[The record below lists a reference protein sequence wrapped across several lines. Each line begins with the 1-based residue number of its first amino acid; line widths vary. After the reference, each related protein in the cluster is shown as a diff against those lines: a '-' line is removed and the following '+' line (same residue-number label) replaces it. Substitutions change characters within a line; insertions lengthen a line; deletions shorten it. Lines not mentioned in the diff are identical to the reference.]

1 VCLIQRIIFSG
12 AEGQLLAADAVG
24 EAGSPPVLL
33 AHGGG
38 QTRLSWRRT
47 QERLAAA
54 GFRAIAIDLRG
65 HGESDWAPSG
75 HYRIEDFADDLLR
88 VADRLGT
95 PPALVG
101 ASLGGLSGLIAEGE
115 IRPGSFASLTL
126 VDIAPNM
133 EPAGVARVMGFMAAH
148 LESGFASPEE
158 AANIVD
164 IYRPREGRRTPV
176 ERIAPYLREG
186 ADGRWRW
193 HWDPRFITSVMSSRG
208 EARMER
214 LGDAAAGLSC
224 PVHLIRGGSSDLVSP
239 EGAGAFLEL
248 VPHARFTDIAG
259 AGHMVVGDRN
269 DAFAE
274 AIVGFL
280 RDAQTRSETADVR

>member
-1 VCLIQRIIFSG
+1 MKQIQFTG
-12 AEGQLLAADAVG
+12 AEGQTLAADTMGVDDAL
-24 EAGSPPVLL
+24 PVIL

-54 GFRAIAIDLRG
+54 GLRAIAIDLRG
-65 HGESDWAPSG
+65 HGESQWSSSG
-75 HYRIEDFADDLLR
+75 HYRIEDFADDLLC
-88 VADRLGT
+88 VAHALGT
-95 PPALVG
+95 PPVLVG

-148 LESGFASPEE
+148 LETGFASAEE
-158 AANIVD
+158 AAEIVD
-164 IYRPREGRRTPV
+164 SYRPREGRRTTA
-176 ERIAPYLREG
+176 ERIAPYVRKG
-186 ADGRWRW
+186 QDGRWRW

-214 LGDAAAGLSC
+214 LAEAARRLAC

-239 EGAGAFLEL
+239 EGAAAFLDL

-269 DAFAE
+269 DAFAD
-274 AIVGFL
+274 AILTFL
-280 RDAQTRSETADVR
+280 QDTDQSIRDRKSVV

>member
-1 VCLIQRIIFSG
+1 MKQIQFTG
-12 AEGQLLAADAVG
+12 AEGQTLAADAMGVHD
-24 EAGSPPVLL
+24 ALPVIL

-54 GFRAIAIDLRG
+54 GLRAIAIDLRG
-65 HGESDWAPSG
+65 HGESQWSSSG
-75 HYRIEDFADDLLR
+75 HYRIEDFADDLLC
-88 VADRLGT
+88 VAHALGT
-95 PPALVG
+95 PPVLVG

-148 LESGFASPEE
+148 LETGFASAEE
-158 AANIVD
+158 AAEIVD
-164 IYRPREGRRTPV
+164 SYRPREGRRTTV
-176 ERIAPYLREG
+176 ERIAPYVRKG
-186 ADGRWRW
+186 QDGRWRW

-214 LGDAAAGLSC
+214 LAEAARRLAC

-239 EGAGAFLEL
+239 EGAAAFLDL

-269 DAFAE
+269 DAFAD
-274 AIVGFL
+274 AILTFVQDTDQSKRGF
-280 RDAQTRSETADVR
+280 S

>member
-1 VCLIQRIIFSG
+1 MRRIQFRG
-12 AEGQLLAADAVG
+12 AEGQTLVADAMGVDD
-24 EAGSPPVLL
+24 ALPVIL

-54 GFRAIAIDLRG
+54 DLRVIAIDLRG
-65 HGESDWAPSG
+65 HGESQWSLSG
-75 HYRIEDFADDLLR
+75 HYRIEDFADDLLC
-88 VADRLGT
+88 VAHALGT
-95 PPALVG
+95 PPVLVG

-148 LESGFASPEE
+148 LETGFASAEE
-158 AANIVD
+158 AAEIVD
-164 IYRPREGRRTPV
+164 SYRPREGRRTTA
-176 ERIAPYLREG
+176 ERIAPYVRKG
-186 ADGRWRW
+186 QDGRWRW

-214 LGDAAAGLSC
+214 LAEAARRLAC

-239 EGAGAFLEL
+239 EGAAAFLDL

-269 DAFAE
+269 DAFAD
-274 AIVGFL
+274 AILTFLQDTDQSIRGF
-280 RDAQTRSETADVR
+280 A

>member
-1 VCLIQRIIFSG
+1 MKQIQFTG
-12 AEGQLLAADAVG
+12 AEGQTLAADTMGVDDAL
-24 EAGSPPVLL
+24 PVIL

-54 GFRAIAIDLRG
+54 GLRAIAIDLRG
-65 HGESDWAPSG
+65 HGESQWSSSG
-75 HYRIEDFADDLLR
+75 HYRIEDFADDLLC
-88 VADRLGT
+88 VAHALGT

-148 LESGFASPEE
+148 LETGFASAEE
-158 AANIVD
+158 AAEIVD
-164 IYRPREGRRTPV
+164 SYRPREGRRTTA
-176 ERIAPYLREG
+176 ERIAPYVRKG
-186 ADGRWRW
+186 QDGRWRW

-214 LGDAAAGLSC
+214 LAEAARRLAC

-239 EGAGAFLEL
+239 EGAAAFLDL

-269 DAFAE
+269 DAFAD
-274 AIVGFL
+274 AILTFLQDTDQSKRGF
-280 RDAQTRSETADVR
+280 A

>member
-1 VCLIQRIIFSG
+1 MQRIEFVG
-12 AEGQLLAADAVG
+12 AEGQRLAADALG
-24 EAGSPPVLL
+24 AATAMPVLL

-38 QTRLSWRRT
+38 QTRLTWRRT

-54 GFRAIAIDLRG
+54 GLRAIAIDLRG
-65 HGESDWAPSG
+65 HGESQWAQSG
-75 HYRIEDFADDLLR
+75 HYRLEDFADDLLC
-88 VADRLGT
+88 VAQSLGT
-95 PPALVG
+95 PPVLVG

-148 LESGFASPEE
+148 IEAGFASAEE
-158 AANIVD
+158 AAAVVD
-164 IYRPREGRRTPV
+164 DYRPRDGRRTTA

-186 ADGRWRW
+186 PDGRWRW

-208 EARMER
+208 EARIER
-214 LGDAAAGLSC
+214 LADAARRLAC

-239 EGAGAFLEL
+239 QGAAAFLDL
-248 VPHARFTDIAG
+248 VPHAQFTDIAG

-269 DAFAE
+269 DAFAD
-274 AIVGFL
+274 AILAFL
-280 RDAQTRSETADVR
+280 QHTNLPHEVSHDR